1 MYSLQLSLP
10 FTQPAHCSGS
20 RPGTWAASNWCGAA
34 APRGTM
40 ENLEPIKVLGE
51 GAFGKVYLMRHK
63 VERAL
68 CCVKVKNIPKKE
80 REACRMEV
88 MQFCDGGDLSG
99 QIKTAARNRKLF
111 AESKILHWFV
121 QMALGL
127 HYMHAQR
134 VLHRDLKTQNIFLTG
149 DGRLVLGDLGISKE
163 IFKNKPYSYKSDIW
177 ALGCVLYEMTTLNHA
192 FDANSLNGLACKI
205 IKGRYPPIASR
216 DSKSL
221 RDLVSGMLST
231 SPSSRPQL
239 EAILRKPFVK
249 KHIKDFLTDIAN
261 RDAGKIGDGTM
272 AVKAAALC
280 VVTDPA
286 NAVAGMGA
294 DARAA
299 HARAA
304 GSADVSSLRSQLD
317 SLQMGDVIAAAF
329 EPPKRGDAPLNA
341 AQAER
346 AAREQAAALRREED
360 RRRSVE
366 TALAKLKKEREERLR
381 DRERLRDEARKRAER
396 HRKPP
401 HRNGAARKPPG
412 WGRPP
417 PGREPQRRRAR
428 ERPRDDD
435 AQRVA
440 DLERWEDQQQ
450 RAERDRRQRRP
461 DHGKPD
467 RAAARTRRGR
477 RRRSTSAG
485 SFPSRAAATGGP
497 PTSGPRRRGRARS
510 RARGQRAS
518 AARSSAARE
527 DKVALGAQER
537 ERIRRRDERRR
548 EVERELERE
557 RERERARARAAR
569 PRRHRRAP
577 APPAQRRRDRR
588 DSFEA
593 RDRDHRHD
601 PAAAVDRAR
610 AAAREGAA
618 AAHAAARQRGPATA
632 ARPARER
639 VLLRKQEAQAA
650 KEAERVALLNEAR
663 AESQALREQA
673 KAMHHGMYRS
683 SLDPAVGAAPRTTR
697 RSEAKLDVESPEYYE
712 YRDDDR
718 DDDDGDDDEGEQIGW
733 AQPDPDKIEDAE
745 DDIRSR
751 EEQLKAEL
759 ELTTQRCEELRKTLH
774 DTKKYIATRTGTVKL
789 QSPTHAAP
797 EAKLE
802 SARFAQPPPLDE
814 EPDGAASWRSK
825 VTEEDDDCLY
835 EEDEEDDE
843 DMVPVQTRLPPPQP
857 AASASRPGPIAANL
871 TPRGAE
877 HELTD
882 APFET
887 SSSFGLRIQERQAPD
902 REGRRRRGEA
912 KHDSPA
918 RKRSISGSGDDA
930 A

>member
-88 MQFCDGGDLSG
+88 GLLKRLNHPNIVMQFCDGGDLSG

-149 DGRLVLGDLGISKE
+149 NGRLVLGDLGISKE

-216 DSKSL
+216 YSKS
-221 RDLVSGMLST
+221 
-231 SPSSRPQL
+231 PRPRL
-239 EAILRKPFVK
+239 GHAVDEP
-249 KHIKDFLTDIAN
+249 DFLTDIAN

-299 HARAA
+299 RTRRQR
-304 GSADVSSLRSQLD
+304 DVSSLRSQLD

-366 TALAKLKKEREERLR
+366 TALAKLKKEREAAPR
-381 DRERLRDEARKRAER
+381 
-396 HRKPP
+396 P
-401 HRNGAARKPPG
+401 GAAPRRGAQARGAPPQAAA
-412 WGRPP
+412 
-417 PGREPQRRRAR
+417 PQRRRAQAAGLGPAAAPR
-428 ERPRDDD
+428 QGANLRGAARASAVGRPDDGIPARRSGTTRARPARPRRARPRPRPRPAPRGGGGARRQRRDDD

-467 RAAARTRRGR
+467 RAA
-477 RRRSTSAG
+477 SADAKR
-485 SFPSRAAATGGP
+485 P
-497 PTSGPRRRGRARS
+497 
-510 RARGQRAS
+510 
-518 AARSSAARE
+518 AARST
-527 DKVALGAQER
+527 
-537 ERIRRRDERRR
+537 
-548 EVERELERE
+548 
-557 RERERARARAAR
+557 RAG
-569 PRRHRRAP
+569 H
-577 APPAQRRRDRR
+577 
-588 DSFEA
+588 
-593 RDRDHRHD
+593 RDHRHD

-610 AAAREGAA
+610 AAREGAA
-618 AAHAAARQRGPATA
+618 AKAHAAAAADARPGDRRSRPSRPGGPAESKPA
-632 ARPARER
+632 DRRPWD
-639 VLLRKQEAQAA
+639 
-650 KEAERVALLNEAR
+650 R
-663 AESQALREQA
+663 APA
-673 KAMHHGMYRS
+673 KAEAKPAFEAYDDAAPPPRRSLERSPRAAPAVAEPMEPEAGLSARGARSASRPRPCTTAYRS

-718 DDDDGDDDEGEQIGW
+718 SPLSDAKSSPKDDEPDRSPPRLAGDGAGVARARRGARGGRGDDDGDDVDEVDLALAESDDDDGDDDEGEQIGW
-733 AQPDPDKIEDAE
+733 AQPDRT
-745 DDIRSR
+745 RSR
-751 EEQLKAEL
+751 TPRTTSAAARQLKAEL
-759 ELTTQRCEELRKTLH
+759 ELTTQRCE
-774 DTKKYIATRTGTVKL
+774 
-789 QSPTHAAP
+789 AP
-797 EAKLE
+797 QDAPRHEELE

-825 VTEEDDDCLY
+825 VTEDDDDCLY

-882 APFET
+882 APSPTGRLAARAPRPAILGPDKVHF
-887 SSSFGLRIQERQAPD
+887 SSLIDQLIFME
-902 REGRRRRGEA
+902 
-912 KHDSPA
+912 DSL
-918 RKRSISGSGDDA
+918 
-930 A
+930 